1 MKQKIKLHIISLIKR
16 LDKVNAIEVDSLTKI
31 YKKFTAVDNI
41 TFNVNEGEI
50 FAFLG
55 PNGAGKTTSLKILT
69 TILQPTSGNIRVNG
83 YDVLHKKN
91 DVRKSIGVIFQSN
104 SLDEKLTAYE
114 NMEYHAVLYRL
125 PKKEIKGRVNKLL
138 ENVELLDRKDDLI
151 KTFSGGMKRRIEI
164 ARGLIHTPQVL
175 FLDEPTLGLDAHTR
189 AFMWEY
195 IRNLKENNNLTVF
208 LTTHNLDE
216 AEKIADRI
224 AIIDKGKIQTIGT
237 FEQIKEITGVDTLE
251 QAFLKLTGHEIRR

>member
-1 MKQKIKLHIISLIKR
+1 M
-16 LDKVNAIEVDSLTKI
+16 DAIEVENLTKK
-31 YKKFTAVDNI
+31 YNKFVAVDDI
-41 TFNVNEGEI
+41 SFSVSGGEI

-91 DVRKSIGVIFQSN
+91 DVRKSIGVIFQDN
-104 SLDEKLTAYE
+104 SLDDKLTAYE
-114 NMEYHAVLYRL
+114 NMEYHAVLYKV
-125 PKKEIKGRVNKLL
+125 PKKEIKGKVNELL
-138 ENVELLDRKDDLI
+138 DNVELLDRKNDLI

-164 ARGLIHTPQVL
+164 ARGLIHTPKVL
-175 FLDEPTLGLDAHTR
+175 FLDEPTLGLDVHTR
-189 AFMWEY
+189 AFLWEY
-195 IRNLKENNNLTVF
+195 IKDLKEKNNLTVF

-224 AIIDKGKIQTIGT
+224 AIIDKGKIQTIGN
-237 FEQIKEITGVDTLE
+237 FEQIKELTGTNTLE
-251 QAFLKLTGHEIRR
+251 QAFLKLTGHEIRN

>member
-1 MKQKIKLHIISLIKR
+1 MG
-16 LDKVNAIEVDSLTKI
+16 AIEVENLKKK
-31 YKKFTAVDNI
+31 YHKFTAVDGI
-41 TFNVNEGEI
+41 SFSVEEGEI

-69 TILQPTSGNIRVNG
+69 TILHPTSGNIRVNG

-91 DVRKSIGVIFQSN
+91 DVRKSIGVIFQDN
-104 SLDEKLTAYE
+104 SLDDKLTAYE
-114 NMEYHAVLYRL
+114 NMEYHAVLYKV
-125 PKKEIKGRVNKLL
+125 PKEEIRERVDKLL
-138 ENVELLDRKDDLI
+138 GNVELLDRKNDLI

-164 ARGLIHTPQVL
+164 ARGLIHTPKVL

-189 AFMWEY
+189 AFLWEY
-195 IRNLKENNNLTVF
+195 IRDLKENSNLTVF

-224 AIIDKGKIQTIGT
+224 AIIDKGQIQTIGT
-237 FEQIKEITGVDTLE
+237 FEQIKKMTGTNTLE
-251 QAFLKLTGHEIRR
+251 QAFLKLTGHEIRN